1 MEIYDYICAKGKLS
15 EKHKKE
21 LKEKRGFADETIQQ
35 FRFFSGGNYLLEYE
49 AELNKLFTPDA
60 LLAAGVMINSGK
72 SPTFNP
78 QLLEDKIVIPYLN
91 DGQVALLRPHK
102 YGLKDT
108 GIQVYAAS
116 WGKNLIITEGEFKAV
131 AAHQLGFNAIA
142 LPGVSSFSGEHFPTL
157 IKLLNDHQVKDICI
171 IFDSE
176 NKSDPNL
183 PNFKANPSQRY
194 DTEYFSYLMTY
205 LLEREGK
212 TVKIG
217 KLPES
222 WQVKGKVDLDGALAQ
237 GKTAD
242 DIKGVIASSLS
253 AKDYFDSLPK
263 EAQKII
269 RKKKDK
275 RYFRSHISVAHGCY
289 VATRFRNGEPFP
301 EEISN
306 FTLSIIAIHDT
317 AEGLIREVV
326 LTHKSGGRSKS
337 LSITAEEMNND
348 AFRTFCWKAGNYVW
362 KGKPDDL
369 LVLWESEFVNAEDM
383 RFIVEHDHIG
393 WLDDEKMWLF
403 GNVAIKDDGQ
413 ELRPDENGIFWT
425 EKRGIRPIGIVITTG
440 KNTINSGV
448 PSLSLNKFEI
458 VEFKDRLSDTINPM
472 QANLCLGWMA
482 ANLFMAEVFKQHGC
496 FPFLYLRGLKGSG
509 KTKVLSWILSCLG
522 IEGEG
527 YSIESTTT
535 VAAGRYLGYF
545 SSLPVM
551 FDDYRNT
558 EKAQAKDGF
567 FRNVYN
573 RQSAGKGMKTE
584 FGIREVKIRGTVCFG
599 GEETPHDAAL
609 LERCIPIYISEKL
622 RNKEH
627 LRWCMDNKIN
637 FSWFTYDI
645 LKRKKALSLVFLKV
659 LDEATQYFASKKR
672 NARVSINYAIAVAGY
687 AAAFGEQDVKFA
699 EWVVAETERTAAEN
713 RSETMVSMFLDDLL
727 PLKINKKIKDDY
739 WLQDNDRIYL
749 YLHGLY
755 NAWAEDYRKRK
766 GEPPFK
772 MSAIRDYLKDEPGFL
787 ETMTNKRIGQNVLS
801 CCVFDYEIASER
813 LKNLTNPENT
823 GPG

>member
-1 MEIYDYICAKGKLS
+1 MDIYNFICGKGILS
-15 EKHKKE
+15 EKHKEE
-21 LKEKRGFADETIQQ
+21 LKTKRGFNDETIKKS
-35 FRFFSGGNYLLEYE
+35 RFFSGGNYLLEIE
-49 AELNKLFTPDA
+49 PELNKNFTADA
-60 LLAAGVMINSGK
+60 LVAAGIMVNTGK
-72 SPTFNP
+72 SPTLSP
-78 QLLEDKIVIPYLN
+78 QLLQDKIIIPYITDN
-91 DGQVALLRPHK
+91 QVSLLRPHK
-102 YGLKDT
+102 FGLHDV
-108 GIQVYAAS
+108 GIQIYQTS

-142 LPGVSSFSGEHFPTL
+142 LPGVGSFSGEHFPEL
-157 IKLLNDHQVKDICI
+157 IKLLNEKKAEDICI

-183 PNFKANPSQRY
+183 PNFKANPAHRY
-194 DTEYFSYLMTY
+194 DTEYYAYLMAY

-212 TVKIG
+212 RVNIG
-217 KLPES
+217 RLPES
-222 WQVKGKVDLDGALAQ
+222 WRVAGKIDLDGALAQ
-237 GKTAD
+237 GRTTN
-242 DIKGVIASSLS
+242 DIQQVIASAQS
-253 AKDYFDSLPK
+253 AKDYFNGLDK
-263 EAQKII
+263 DAQKII

-275 RYFRSHISVAHGCY
+275 RYFKSHISISHGCY

-326 LTHKSGGRSKS
+326 MTHKSGSKSKS

-369 LVLWESEFVNAEDM
+369 MVLWESEFVNAEDM

-403 GNVAIKDDGQ
+403 GNVAVKDDGS

-425 EKRGIRPIGIVITTG
+425 DKRGIRPIGIVVTTG
-440 KNTINSGV
+440 KNTVNSGV
-448 PSLSLNKFEI
+448 PSLSLTPFDI
-458 VEFKDRLSDTINPM
+458 GEFKSRLADTINPM

-482 ANLFMAEVFKQHGC
+482 ANLFMAEVFKAHGC

-509 KTKVLSWILSCLG
+509 KTKVLSWLLACLG
-522 IEGEG
+522 LEGEG

-551 FDDYRNT
+551 FDDYRNN

-573 RQSAGKGMKTE
+573 RQSAGKGMKSE

-609 LERCIPIYISEKL
+609 LERCIPIFISEKL
-622 RNKEH
+622 RDKEH

-637 FSWFTYDI
+637 FSWFAYDI
-645 LKRKKALSLVFLKV
+645 LKRKKALSAVFMKV
-659 LDEATQYFASKKR
+659 LDEATAYFSSKKR

-699 EWVVAETERTAAEN
+699 EWIAAETERTAQEN

-727 PLKINKKIKDDY
+727 PLKISKKIKDDY
-739 WLQDNDRIYL
+739 WVQDDSRIYL

-755 NAWAEDYRKRK
+755 NAWAEDYRKRR

-772 MSAIRDYLKDEPGFL
+772 QSAIRDYLKDEPGFL
-787 ETMTNKRIGQNVLS
+787 ETMVNKKINGNNLS
-801 CCVFDYEIASER
+801 CVVFDYETASER
-813 LKNLTNPENT
+813 LKDLTNLEM
-823 GPG
+823 GKS

>member
-1 MEIYDYICAKGKLS
+1 MQSIYESICAQGRLT
-15 EKHKKE
+15 EAHRKE
-21 LKEKRGFADETIQQ
+21 LKEKRGFTDETIDK
-35 FRFFSGGNYLLEYE
+35 FRFFSGGEYLLKTEE
-49 AELNKLFTPDA
+49 ELNKSFTSDA
-60 LLAAGVMINSGK
+60 LLAAGVMINTGK
-72 SPTFNP
+72 SPTLNP
-78 QLLEDKIVIPYLN
+78 QLLVDKIIIPYID
-91 DGQVALLRPHK
+91 DGTVTLLRPHK
-102 YGLKDT
+102 FGLKDT
-108 GIQVYAAS
+108 GIQVYVAS

-131 AAHQLGFNAIA
+131 AAAQLGFDAIA
-142 LPGVSSFSGEHFPTL
+142 LPGVGSFSGEHFPEL
-157 IKLLNDHQVKDICI
+157 VKALNSYQIRDLCI
-171 IFDSE
+171 IYDSE
-176 NKSDPNL
+176 NKSEAGL
-183 PNFKANPSQRY
+183 PNYKANPTQRY
-194 DTEYFSYLMTY
+194 DTEYYSYLMAY

-212 TVKIG
+212 SVRIG
-217 KLPES
+217 VLPEG
-222 WQVKGKVDLDGALAQ
+222 WRVNGKIDLDGALAQ
-237 GKTAD
+237 GKTTD
-242 DIKGVIASSLS
+242 DIKQVIASALS
-253 AKDYFDSLPK
+253 AKEYFDILPK

-275 RYFRSHISVAHGCY
+275 RYFRSHISIAHGCY
-289 VATRFRNGEPFP
+289 VATRYRNGEPFP

-317 AEGLIREVV
+317 SEGLIREVV
-326 LTHKSGGRSKS
+326 LTHKSGGKSKS

-383 RFIVEHDHIG
+383 RFIVEYDHIG

-403 GNVAIKDDGQ
+403 GNVAIKNDGS

-425 EKRGIRPIGIVITTG
+425 ERRGIRPIGIVVTTG

-448 PSLSLNKFEI
+448 PALSLNQFDI
-458 VEFKDRLSDTINPM
+458 GEFKTRLSDTINPM

-482 ANLFMAEVFKQHGC
+482 ANLFMAEVFKLHGC

-509 KTKVLSWILSCLG
+509 KTKVLSWILACLG

-558 EKAQAKDGF
+558 EKAKAKDGF

-573 RQSAGKGMKTE
+573 RQSAGKGLKTE

-609 LERCIPIYISEKL
+609 LERCIPIFISEKL
-622 RNKEH
+622 RDKEH

-637 FSWFTYDI
+637 FSWFAYDV
-645 LKRKKALSLVFLKV
+645 LRRKKNLSVIFLKV

-687 AAAFGEQDVKFA
+687 AAVFGESDVNFA
-699 EWVVAETERTAAEN
+699 EWVVAETERTAQEN
-713 RSETMVSMFLDDLL
+713 RSETMISMFLDDLL
-727 PLKINKKIKDDY
+727 PLKIKGRLKDGY
-739 WLQDNDRIYL
+739 WLQDNNRIYL

-755 NAWAEDYRKRK
+755 NDWSEDYRKRR

-772 MSAIRDYLKDEPGFL
+772 QSAIRDYLRDEPGFL
-787 ETMTNKRIGQNVLS
+787 ETCVNKKIGDHIVS
-801 CCVFDYEIASER
+801 CVMFDYETSSER
-813 LKNLTNPENT
+813 LKELTSSKIAV
-823 GPG
+823 

>member
-1 MEIYDYICAKGKLS
+1 MEIYEFIAGRGKLS
-15 EKHKKE
+15 DKHCQE
-21 LKEKRGFADETIQQ
+21 LKTKRGFSDETIAK
-35 FRFFSGGNYLLEYE
+35 FRFFSGGNYLLEIE
-49 AELNKLFTPDA
+49 PELNKNFTPDA
-60 LLAAGVMINSGK
+60 LLTAGVMVNSGK
-72 SPTFNP
+72 SPTLSP
-78 QLLEDKIVIPYLN
+78 QLLQDKIIIPYIT
-91 DGQVALLRPHK
+91 DGQVTLIRPHK
-102 YGLKDT
+102 YGLHEV
-108 GIQVYAAS
+108 GIQVFPAS

-131 AAHQLGFNAIA
+131 AADQLGFNAIA

-176 NKSDPNL
+176 DKVTPGQSRHKP
-183 PNFKANPSQRY
+183 NPSQRY
-194 DTEYFSYLMTY
+194 DTEYYSYLMAY

-212 TVKIG
+212 TVRIG
-217 KLPES
+217 KLPKS
-222 WQVKGKVDLDGALAQ
+222 WQVDYKVDIDGALAQ

-242 DIKGVIASSLS
+242 DLKQVIAASLT
-253 AKDYFDSLPK
+253 AKDYFNELDK

-326 LTHKSGGRSKS
+326 LAHKSGSKSKS

-403 GNVAIKDDGQ
+403 GNVAVKDDGS

-425 EKRGIRPIGIVITTG
+425 EKRGLRPVGIVVTTG
-440 KNTINSGV
+440 KNTVNSGV
-448 PSLSLNKFEI
+448 PSLSLSPFDI
-458 VEFKDRLSDTINPM
+458 QEFKSRLADTINPM
-472 QANLCLGWMA
+472 QANLCLGWMT
-482 ANLFMAEVFKQHGC
+482 ANLFMAEVFKAHGC

-509 KTKVLSWILSCLG
+509 KTKVLSWILACLG
-522 IEGEG
+522 LEGEG

-551 FDDYRNT
+551 FDDYRNN

-573 RQSAGKGMKTE
+573 RQSAGKGMKSE

-609 LERCIPIYISEKL
+609 LERCIPIFISEKL
-622 RNKEH
+622 RDKEH

-637 FSWFTYDI
+637 FSWFAYDI
-645 LKRKKALSLVFLKV
+645 LKRKKVLSVVFMKV
-659 LDEATQYFASKKR
+659 LDEATAYFSSKKR

-699 EWVVAETERTAAEN
+699 EWIAAETERTAQEN
-713 RSETMVSMFLDDLL
+713 KAETMVSMFLDDLL
-727 PLKINKKIKDDY
+727 PLKISRKIKDDY
-739 WLQDNDRIYL
+739 WLQDDDRIYL

-755 NAWAEDYRKRK
+755 NIWAEDYRKRR

-772 MSAIRDYLKDEPGFL
+772 QSAIRDYLKDEPGFL
-787 ETMTNKRIGQNVLS
+787 ETMVNKKIGQNILS
-801 CCVFDYEIASER
+801 CCVFDHETASER
-813 LKNLTNPENT
+813 LKNLTNPEMT
-823 GPG
+823 GSV